1 MSIISQNSLINQFV
15 PTFFIRTILDGQILV
30 YDSTRRAFINV
41 DPDFGA
47 GVTSVAAA
55 GINGVSISG
64 SPITST
70 GTITV
75 GLGAITPSSVS
86 ASGTI
91 LASNFS
97 GSSSGTNTGDQTIT
111 LTGDIGGTGTTSFS
125 TTLATVNED
134 IGTFGNSAAVP
145 VITVNAKGLITAV
158 TTAAISAG
166 GSEGSFIASAD
177 FNQVQFNNLTTNIEI
192 SSQLRSTTF
201 AQLVENEDDAITV
214 IALIVP
220 SHYYRVNLQVTMYN
234 SNSLDNLQEWPY
246 NVNLYGTFLQEA
258 TVINKS
264 QHRSFAGTDFFN
276 DNSTVTNALGSAD
289 IAQRVSFTDSYIVL
303 TDNDVSELAPFMLT
317 MGVYAGSYSA
327 GGQYLMGSIIVTV
340 DDLGVNNLT

>member
-15 PTFFIRTILDGQILV
+15 PAFFIRTILDGQILV

-47 GVTSVAAA
+47 GVTSVAAT

-111 LTGDIGGTGTTSFS
+111 LTGDIGGSGTTSFS
-125 TTLATVNED
+125 TTLATVNTNV
-134 IGTFGNSAAVP
+134 GTFGSSAAVP

-166 GSEGSFIASAD
+166 GSEGAFVASTNFSHIP
-177 FNQVQFNNLTTNIEI
+177 FNDLTTNIEI
-192 SSQLRSTTF
+192 LNSLRTTSF
-201 AQLVENEDDAITV
+201 AQLVDNIDEGITSL
-214 IALIVP
+214 ALISG
-220 SHYYRVNLQVTMYN
+220 SHYYKVQIQVTMYN
-234 SNSLDNLQEWPY
+234 TNSGDTLQEWPY
-246 NVNLYGTFLQEA
+246 NPNLYGTFLQEA
-258 TVINKS
+258 TVIQKS
-264 QHRSFAGTDFFN
+264 QHRSYAGTDFFN
-276 DNSTVTNALGSAD
+276 DNSTVTNALGSSD

-303 TDNDVSELAPFMLT
+303 TDSETSELEPFILSI
-317 MGVYAGSYSA
+317 GVYAGSYSS
-327 GGQYLMGSIIVTV
+327 GGQFLKGDMIITV
-340 DDLGVNNLT
+340 DDLGSNNLS